1 MYVDILCLL
10 LSLIDIQIV
19 ANKSTGVDVDKWD
32 YYARDCHYL
41 GVTSDFQ
48 ARYLKQ
54 LYADTSKAMRVMHI
68 CMLILLFFLTGV

>member
-1 MYVDILCLL
+1 MHACNSVPIWLL
-10 LSLIDIQIV
+10 MFIIDIQIV

-48 ARYLKQ
+48 AR
-54 LYADTSKAMRVMHI
+54 
-68 CMLILLFFLTGV
+68 

>member
-1 MYVDILCLL
+1 MHACRYPMLTFIVV
-10 LSLIDIQIV
+10 IDIQIV

-48 ARYLKQ
+48 AR
-54 LYADTSKAMRVMHI
+54 
-68 CMLILLFFLTGV
+68 